1 MRSLK
6 SVLVVTAVIV
16 AAFLAG
22 CANNMA
28 LTKGKTGID
37 PAGKAIVLVP
47 VTVSNQNKSGYQP
60 DLTAAFMTSGGDNIR
75 FNTKDGLDKEE
86 KDKFKEYLLSFDLA
100 PGTYTLE
107 RIAGAYKIPLLI
119 KAWCSIPLNA
129 PFEVKANTITYLGHV
144 DATIVERMDD
154 SQERAGGLI
163 PLLDQSIAGF
173 STGTFVVG
181 VSDRYDEDIAKYT
194 AEYPGLKGLTIIR
207 TILPQK
213 VQPVATAK

>member
-6 SVLVVTAVIV
+6 SVLGVGVVIV

-28 LTKGKTGID
+28 LTKGQTGID

-47 VTVSNQNKSGYQP
+47 VTVSNQNKTGYQP
-60 DLTAAFMTSGGDNIR
+60 DLVQAFLTEGADNLK
-75 FNTKDGLDKEE
+75 FNVKDGFYKEE
-86 KDKFKEYLLSFDLA
+86 KEKSKEYLLSFNLA

-107 RIAGAYKIPLLI
+107 RIIGAYRIPLLL
-119 KAWCSIPLNA
+119 KAWCEISLKA

-144 DATIVERMDD
+144 DATIVERKDD

-163 PLLDQSIAGF
+163 PLLDQSVAGF
-173 STGTFVVG
+173 STGTFIIG
-181 VSDRYDEDIAKYT
+181 VSDRYDEDLAKYT
-194 AEYPGLKGLTIIR
+194 AEYPGLKGLTISKA
-207 TILPQK
+207 ILPQK
-213 VQPVATAK
+213 VQPIAAAK